1 MSLRTKCAL
10 LLVAFELTLAATLL
24 LTVRYIGT
32 YFEDAA
38 ETLTVS
44 NRTGADLAR
53 LKALVRED
61 LDRARGGD
69 QPAVAARRLDREIE
83 EAVRRIEAGAVRA
96 LSSADLSKLRRLVAR
111 RESTGGAMDARL
123 ALHNHVV
130 DLEMRV
136 MNAVRTLVES
146 SFQAQQRAAMIV
158 GANMLVAAVLGV
170 AGLVLARRWV
180 LLPVRELKHAADQY
194 ARGRLEHRARVWS
207 GDELGQL
214 ADAMNTM
221 SAELAQNQRQKV
233 VRERVAAMGELL
245 SYVAHNIRNPLAGI
259 RSLAE
264 SCLRRMPAGAPLRR
278 EQEEIVGAIER
289 MQRWMRELE
298 HSCNP
303 LDIEPHDV
311 SINELIDNVIAVFRP
326 MAERRRIELVRNGD
340 GRGRR
345 VYVDERHFEQAVAAV
360 VGNAIEAAGE
370 RGRVTI
376 GVESRDGGDAWSLYV
391 ADSGRGV
398 PEELRKRIF
407 HPTFSTKRE
416 GQGLGLTMA
425 RKIAELHGGQLELE
439 NPASGGAV
447 FRFTLPGRPAQ
458 KAPHG

>member
-1 MSLRTKCAL
+1 MSLRNKCAL

-24 LTVRYIGT
+24 STVRYIGT

-38 ETLTVS
+38 ETLAVS

-53 LKALVRED
+53 LKALVREE
-61 LDRARGGD
+61 LNLAREGAGSES
-69 QPAVAARRLDREIE
+69 VRERLDREIGN
-83 EAVRRIEAGAVRA
+83 AVGRLDANSGALGAASLMQLRQLVRQRAEDGSIAGH
-96 LSSADLSKLRRLVAR
+96 
-111 RESTGGAMDARL
+111 L
-123 ALHNHVV
+123 ALYNYLV

-136 MNAVRTLVES
+136 MNAVRSLVETS
-146 SFQAQQRAAMIV
+146 VQAQQRAALILAV
-158 GANMLVAAVLGV
+158 NMLVAAVLGV
-170 AGLVLARRWV
+170 AGMVLVRRWV
-180 LLPVRELKHAADQY
+180 LLPVQELKHATDQY
-194 ARGRLEHRARVWS
+194 ARGRLEHKARVLS

-214 ADAMNTM
+214 ATAMNTM

-233 VRERVAAMGELL
+233 VRERLAAMGELV

-264 SCLRRMPAGAPLRR
+264 SCLRRMPADAPLRR
-278 EQEEIVGAIER
+278 EHEEIVVAIER

-298 HSCNP
+298 HSCKP
-303 LDIEPHDV
+303 LEIEPGEVAID
-311 SINELIDNVIAVFRP
+311 ELIDNVIAVFRP
-326 MAERRRIELVRNGD
+326 MAERRRIDLCRNGD
-340 GRGRR
+340 GRGRS
-345 VYVDERHFEQAVAAV
+345 VCVDERHFEQAVAAV

-376 GVESRDGGDAWSLYV
+376 GFQVRDDSDGWSLYV
-391 ADSGRGV
+391 SDSGKGV
-398 PEELRKRIF
+398 PAELRQRIF

-439 NPASGGAV
+439 SPASGGAL
-447 FRFTLPGRPAQ
+447 FRFTLPERPAL
-458 KAPHG
+458 KAPHA

>member
-1 MSLRTKCAL
+1 MSLRTKCAV

-38 ETLTVS
+38 ETLAVS

-53 LKALVRED
+53 LKALVREE
-61 LDRARGGD
+61 LNLVREGGASD
-69 QPAVAARRLDREIE
+69 AVRERLDREIG
-83 EAVRRIEAGAVRA
+83 EAINRLGGNGQALGASDMMQLRQLAAQRQSGGTEIAGQ
-96 LSSADLSKLRRLVAR
+96 
-111 RESTGGAMDARL
+111 L
-123 ALHNHVV
+123 ALYNYLVG
-130 DLEMRV
+130 LEMRV
-136 MNAVRTLVES
+136 MNAVRSLVET
-146 SFQAQQRAAMIV
+146 SFQAQQRAAMIL
-158 GANMLVAAVLGV
+158 ALNMLVSAVLGV
-170 AGLVLARRWV
+170 AGMVLVRRWV
-180 LLPVRELKHAADQY
+180 LLPVQALKHATDQY
-194 ARGRLEHRARVWS
+194 AQGRLEYKARVHS
-207 GDELGQL
+207 GDELGRL
-214 ADAMNTM
+214 ATAMNTM

-233 VRERVAAMGELL
+233 VRERLAAMGELV

-264 SCLRRMPAGAPLRR
+264 SCLRRMPGDAPLRR

-298 HSCNP
+298 HSCKP
-303 LDIEPHDV
+303 LEIEPKEV
-311 SINELIDNVIAVFRP
+311 AINELIDNVIAVFRP
-326 MAERRRIELVRNGD
+326 MAERRKIDLCRNGN
-340 GRGRR
+340 GRGQS
-345 VYVDERHFEQAVAAV
+345 VCVDERHFEQAVAAV

-376 GVESRDGGDAWSLYV
+376 GFEHRDEGDGWSLHV
-391 ADSGRGV
+391 RDSGKGV
-398 PEELRKRIF
+398 PAELRQRIF

-439 NPASGGAV
+439 SPATGGAL
-447 FRFTLPGRPAQ
+447 FRFTLPARPAL
-458 KAPHG
+458 KAPDV